1 MCACRPFDADAARD
15 FKGPAEMQFT
25 LRPYLRPASHARTF
39 VSDSSWKQA
48 STEREVKVSEHAT
61 EEREKAAR
69 INTLASACAYL
80 RLRRAHTATIPG
92 TTCCAAMKP
101 SERIEPPGFMIGAK
115 RCTHEIS
122 EYDDADI
129 AAM

>member
-1 MCACRPFDADAARD
+1 M
-15 FKGPAEMQFT
+15 
-25 LRPYLRPASHARTF
+25 H
-39 VSDSSWKQA
+39 
-48 STEREVKVSEHAT
+48 
-61 EEREKAAR
+61 
-69 INTLASACAYL
+69 
-80 RLRRAHTATIPG
+80 AHTCAFAELIPPPYPG

>member
-1 MCACRPFDADAARD
+1 
-15 FKGPAEMQFT
+15 
-25 LRPYLRPASHARTF
+25 
-39 VSDSSWKQA
+39 
-48 STEREVKVSEHAT
+48 
-61 EEREKAAR
+61 
-69 INTLASACAYL
+69 
-80 RLRRAHTATIPG
+80 
-92 TTCCAAMKP
+92 MKP